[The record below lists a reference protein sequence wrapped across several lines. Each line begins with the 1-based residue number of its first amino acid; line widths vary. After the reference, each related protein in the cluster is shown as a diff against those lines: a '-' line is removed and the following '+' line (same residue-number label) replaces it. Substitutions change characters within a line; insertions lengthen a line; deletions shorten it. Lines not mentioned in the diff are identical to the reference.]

1 MGLLCMIQ
9 NKKRKE
15 THLGP
20 PSINLIMNIGL
31 YLPVAAIIYSTVIPV
46 VTASKVPAS
55 KNIGS
60 TSIPCKVTVN

>member
-1 MGLLCMIQ
+1 MIL

-31 YLPVAAIIYSTVIPV
+31 YLPVAAIIYSTAIPL
-46 VTASKVPAS
+46 VTFTKGEAS
-55 KNIGS
+55 I
-60 TSIPCKVTVN
+60 